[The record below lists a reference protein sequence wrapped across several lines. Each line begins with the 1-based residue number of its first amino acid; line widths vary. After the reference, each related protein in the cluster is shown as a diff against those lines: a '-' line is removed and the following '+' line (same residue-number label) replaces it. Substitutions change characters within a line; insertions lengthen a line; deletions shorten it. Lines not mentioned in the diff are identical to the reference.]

1 MQVCGRGAHVTDELG
16 SPPGTEPVPP
26 SVPPAPAVSGWVIPE
41 PVRAAPAPGYVYVG
55 FWRRFWAFLVDGLI
69 LAIPTWLIGT
79 ALVMSKLSAAELTT
93 LSGRNLFVV
102 DPNTGHV
109 IENREALAAFNV
121 TIGHMMQG
129 VLVVWAA
136 LLAIQFLYFVVF
148 WSRRG
153 ATPGQQLLGVQVR
166 NERDGSRISL
176 KRAAARY
183 FGYIVSIWIVYIGFI
198 WVAFD
203 SRKQGWHDKIAGT
216 VVVRRVG

>member
-1 MQVCGRGAHVTDELG
+1 VTDELG
-16 SPPGTEPVPP
+16 NPLATAPVEA
-26 SVPPAPAVSGWVIPE
+26 SVPPAPVVSGWVVPE

-69 LAIPTWLIGT
+69 LAIPSYVIGIP
-79 ALVMSKLSAAELTT
+79 LVLSKLSASELTT

-102 DPNTGHV
+102 DPITGRFV
-109 IENREALAAFNV
+109 EDRQALAAFNV

-129 VLVVWAA
+129 ALVVWVA
-136 LLAIQFLYFVVF
+136 LFAIQFVYFVVF

-176 KRAAARY
+176 KRAALRY
-183 FGYIVSIWIVYIGFI
+183 LGYIVSVSVVYLGLI
-198 WVAFD
+198 WVAID